1 VKIKCAPEDFRVDEQ
16 TDLTPTKG
24 NFAFY
29 RLSKRGI
36 GTLEAIDFVLQRWQL
51 PRNTVS
57 YGGLKDR
64 HALTS
69 QYLTIRGGPARSL
82 EQPSWQIDFLG
93 YVPGPYS
100 SQQIKSN
107 QFSVVIRQLT
117 REELSDLQ
125 TAFEVAVRD
134 GVPNYFDDQR
144 FGSVGYSGEFI
155 GKYWTLGNYERA
167 FWLAMADPNPHDD
180 ATEKN
185 EKQILRDNWG
195 NWAECK
201 AQLARS
207 HRRSLISFLADR
219 PADYRGAL
227 SRIRQDM
234 RSLYLSA
241 YQSALWNRML
251 AMWLTSNF
259 RREQLTTMLLKLDA
273 MPVFTSTD
281 DAQREL
287 LATTSLPLPS
297 VRAKVPPGPIADV
310 LNEVIKQEGM
320 ELRQMR
326 IKHPKDSFFSRGD
339 RRVVVKPESGSATSG
354 PDDLYPKRQL
364 LRLEFQL
371 PRGAYA
377 TMLIKRLGVSE
388 E

>member
-1 VKIKCAPEDFRVDEQ
+1 MKIKCEPEDFRVDEL
-16 TDLTPTKG
+16 TDVVPTQGNYTFYKLT
-24 NFAFY
+24 
-29 RLSKRGI
+29 KRGI
-36 GTLEAIDFVLQRWQL
+36 GTLEAIDFVLQRWEL
-51 PRNTVS
+51 PRHAVS

-69 QYLTIRGGPARSL
+69 QYLTIRHGPPRSL
-82 EQPSWQIDFLG
+82 DQPSWKIEFLG
-93 YVPGPYS
+93 NVREAYTA
-100 SQQIKSN
+100 QQIRAN
-107 QFSVVIRQLT
+107 QFLVVIRQLT
-117 REELSDLQ
+117 REQLSDLQ
-125 TAFEVAVRD
+125 AAFHVAVRD

-144 FGSVGYSGEFI
+144 FGSVGYSGEFV
-155 GKYWTLGNYERA
+155 GKYWTLQNYERA

-180 ATEKN
+180 AAEKN

-219 PADYRGAL
+219 PTDFRGAL

-251 AMWLTSNF
+251 AMWLNNHF

-273 MPVFTSTD
+273 MPVFTSAD
-281 DAQREL
+281 DEQRQL
-287 LATTSLPLPS
+287 LASTTLPLPS
-297 VRAKVPPGPIADV
+297 VRAKLPPGEKLEI
-310 LNEVIKQEGM
+310 LTEILKQEGM
-320 ELRQMR
+320 EVKQMR

-339 RRVVVKPESGSATSG
+339 RPVVVRPESGTATSG
-354 PDDLYPKRQL
+354 PDDKYPKRQL
-364 LRLEFQL
+364 LRLEFNL

-377 TMLIKRLGVSE
+377 TMLIKRLGLSE